1 MFLNFSLKRL
11 FSSFKFAISGIKII
25 FREEQTFRIQI
36 SIAILVTI
44 AIFYF
49 NLSPTES
56 IVIFTIIFLV
66 LMAELINSLFERIL
80 DIIRFSS
87 DIRVKKIKDM
97 SSGIVL
103 LCSLAAAIIGILIFL
118 PHLGK
123 LLE

>member
-1 MFLNFSLKRL
+1 MFLNFSLKKL

>member
-56 IVIFTIIFLV
+56 IVMFTIIFLV

>member
-1 MFLNFSLKRL
+1 MFLNFSFKKL

-25 FREEQTFRIQI
+25 FREEQTFRTQI